1 MEVIIFGISGFKMN
15 AGTTEHSKSDD
26 TLSEDAARAIRDVL
40 DLGYEKYSNG
50 LPTTPPRFVAL
61 GTLGV
66 DSAFW
71 ATSDPTAI
79 KLRRSCRWFYDNS
92 FHKDLYGMEKLVAIE
107 LGELCRNTLV
117 VRPGFLTDD
126 DPKVFIVHI
135 GTVMSPPSG
144 FTISRKT
151 LGEWLFRHGV
161 FGNLQGIISI
171 TGS

>member
-1 MEVIIFGISGFKMN
+1 MN
-15 AGTTEHSKSDD
+15 AGTTEYSKSDD
-26 TLSEDAARAIRDVL
+26 TLSEDTARTIGDVL
-40 DLGYEKYSNG
+40 NLGYENYNNG
-50 LPTTPPRFVAL
+50 FPAVPPRFVAL

-71 ATSDPTAI
+71 ATSNPTAI
-79 KLRRSCRWFYDNS
+79 KLRLSCRWFYNDF
-92 FHKDLYGMEKLVAIE
+92 FHKDLYGMEKYVAIQ